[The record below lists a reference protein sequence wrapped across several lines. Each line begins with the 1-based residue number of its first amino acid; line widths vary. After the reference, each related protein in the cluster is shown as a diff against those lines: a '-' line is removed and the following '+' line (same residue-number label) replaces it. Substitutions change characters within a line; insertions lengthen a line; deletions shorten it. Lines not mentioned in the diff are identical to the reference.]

1 MGKKSV
7 ILFLD
12 ISWMSLG
19 EGRQRSTE
27 EQIVCGAFPIKYDHN
42 WVPILNLDGEAKCN
56 HPPIVLGHFIIG
68 S

>member
-1 MGKKSV
+1 
-7 ILFLD
+7 
-12 ISWMSLG
+12 MSLG

>member
-7 ILFLD
+7 NLFFD
-12 ISWMSLG
+12 FSQMSLG

-27 EQIVCGAFPIKYDHN
+27 EQIVCGAFPIKQDHN
-42 WVPILNLDGEAKCN
+42 LVPVLSLDGKAKCS
-56 HPPIVLGHFIIG
+56 HLPVVLGQFVLG